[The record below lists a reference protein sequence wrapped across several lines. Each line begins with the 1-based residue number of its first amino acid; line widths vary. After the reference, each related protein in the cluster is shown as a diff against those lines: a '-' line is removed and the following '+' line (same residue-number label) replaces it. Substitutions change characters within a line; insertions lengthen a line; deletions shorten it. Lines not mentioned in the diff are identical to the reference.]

1 MRLLLIFFLLSL
13 RVSAQ
18 LTDSLVFD
26 AFYTLVLKNH
36 PVAKQ
41 AALLP
46 EMAKSELRS
55 ARGAFDP
62 ILQTELR
69 NKTTKGDES
78 YSYLQPQLK
87 MATRLGVEIKAGMDQ
102 SSGPGIS
109 REFSKIDPATN
120 LPVVANYQ
128 LMYAGVNVPLLRGL
142 ITDQRRADLQKAKL
156 VLQLNEAD
164 QIKEINKLFLNAAK
178 EFWSWQ
184 AAYARN
190 QLMRKNLDLAE
201 NRLNFIRN
209 RILGGEEK
217 PIDSV
222 EALVE
227 YKRREALLKEADL
240 DLQNAILELS
250 NYLWDDAGNPLQL
263 PINLRPSELGM
274 ERVAIS
280 ADSLGVLVK
289 GVAEIHPEVQK
300 FRVKLQQTRIDR
312 RLSAENLKPQLNVE
326 YYPFQTYTNSKA
338 DVVPGLF
345 EKNYKFGIS
354 FYSSLFLRKERGK
367 FELTGLK
374 IRDAELDLKQGV
386 RELSTQVIIAYN
398 ELENWKQL
406 LEIQDDLVRNARWMR
421 EAEETRFEAG
431 ESSLFLV
438 NQRERALI
446 EAQVKQVEL
455 NAKYASAKYKLQ
467 FASGRRLA
475 Q

>member
-1 MRLLLIFFLLSL
+1 MRLVLLFSLLSFQ
-13 RVSAQ
+13 VSAQ
-18 LTDSLVFD
+18 LSDSLVFN
-26 AFYTLVLKNH
+26 AFYALVMRNH

-46 EMAKSELRS
+46 EMARSEIRS

-69 NKTTKGDES
+69 GKTTKGDES
-78 YSYLQPQLK
+78 YTYLQPQLK
-87 MATRLGVEIKAGMDQ
+87 MATRLGVELKAGMDQ
-102 SSGPGIS
+102 SSGPAIS
-109 REFSKIDPATN
+109 REYAKIDPTTN

-128 LMYAGVNVPLLRGL
+128 LLYAGVNVPLLRGMF
-142 ITDQRRADLQKAKL
+142 TDQRRTELQKAKL
-156 VLQLNEAD
+156 VLQMNEAE
-164 QIKEINKLFLNAAK
+164 QVKEINKLFLKAAK
-178 EFWSWQ
+178 EFWNWQ

-190 QLMRKNLDLAE
+190 QLMKKNLDLAE
-201 NRLNFIRN
+201 NRLSFIRN

-227 YKRREALLKEADL
+227 YRRREALLKESEL
-240 DLQNAILELS
+240 DLRNAVLELS
-250 NYLWDDAGNPLQL
+250 NYLWDDDGNPIQL
-263 PINLRPSELGM
+263 PFTMRPSEIGM
-274 ERVAIS
+274 ERVLIS
-280 ADSLGVLVK
+280 ADSLGTLVR
-289 GVAEIHPEVQK
+289 GVDELHPEVQK
-300 FRVKLQQTRIDR
+300 FRVKLQQARVER

-326 YYPFQTYTNSKA
+326 YYPFQTYTNSKQ

-345 EKNYKFGIS
+345 EKNYKFGVS

-367 FELTGLK
+367 FQLTGLK
-374 IRDAELDLKQGV
+374 IRDAELDLKQGR
-386 RELSTQVIIAYN
+386 RELSNQVIIAYN

-406 LEIQDDLVRNARWMR
+406 LEIQEDLVKNARWMR

-455 NAKYASAKYKLQ
+455 NAKYASAKYQLQ
-467 FASGRRLA
+467 FASGRRLW
-475 Q
+475 